1 MLCRI
6 TYDWH
11 RHHTLDCNQ
20 KNDDMRKFT
29 FLFYHYQ
36 TLINWV
42 CNCKNSLKYNI
53 SGLKHE
59 HAKIDTY
66 LKRQSYLKNRLCLS
80 KGLDAKLI
88 ISICFDNKHNLL
100 EKNVFVRFVKSQLFP
115 HEQSQTCFRCFCERW
130 QFK

>member
-11 RHHTLDCNQ
+11 RHHTLECNQ

-29 FLFYHYQ
+29 SLFYHFQ

-42 CNCKNSLKYNI
+42 CNCKNSLKYDI

-59 HAKIDTY
+59 HEKDRYIFEKTIIFEESVMS
-66 LKRQSYLKNRLCLS
+66 LKEVGCQAYY
-80 KGLDAKLI
+80 
-88 ISICFDNKHNLL
+88 FYM
-100 EKNVFVRFVKSQLFP
+100 F
-115 HEQSQTCFRCFCERW
+115 W
-130 QFK
+130 QQA